1 MHYKTRT
8 YLDEAVEV
16 RSTGFDMNEVWS
28 MYAKISFWSCGSLAR
43 DLVSEVGC
51 EESENFAPTKTSQG
65 ITLRPYQCCTCGRSP
80 LSL

>member
-43 DLVSEVGC
+43 DL
-51 EESENFAPTKTSQG
+51 
-65 ITLRPYQCCTCGRSP
+65 
-80 LSL
+80 

>member
-28 MYAKISFWSCGSLAR
+28 MYAKNSFWSCGSLAR
-43 DLVSEVGC
+43 DLNVVAADGMYTV
-51 EESENFAPTKTSQG
+51 A
-65 ITLRPYQCCTCGRSP
+65 L
-80 LSL
+80 

>member
-28 MYAKISFWSCGSLAR
+28 MYAKILFWSCGSLAR
-43 DLVSEVGC
+43 DLYRIVQGRVTRKGHLRDADC
-51 EESENFAPTKTSQG
+51 HNFVN
-65 ITLRPYQCCTCGRSP
+65 I
-80 LSL
+80 

>member
-43 DLVSEVGC
+43 DLHTNAVY
-51 EESENFAPTKTSQG
+51 
-65 ITLRPYQCCTCGRSP
+65 LRKYYIFCSACLYVYDARRPGRI
-80 LSL
+80 